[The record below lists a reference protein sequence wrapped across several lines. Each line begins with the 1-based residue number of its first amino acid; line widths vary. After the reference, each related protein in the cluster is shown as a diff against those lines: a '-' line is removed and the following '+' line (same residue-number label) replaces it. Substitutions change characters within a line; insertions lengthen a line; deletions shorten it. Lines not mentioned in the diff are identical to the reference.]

1 MKQQFNDMALY
12 HFTNQESLQA
22 NKNAKIMD
30 KTMILLIMPNQ
41 AHFIKK
47 NFCLQKQKTGVL
59 NV

>member
-1 MKQQFNDMALY
+1 MALY